1 MIVVRVIPNTSFMD
15 CCFFFRLWDEFYTE
29 EDIQTFA
36 ANGISHLRIPV
47 GYWIWDVSDDEP
59 FPPPPANDDEAQRFY
74 LKRLLK
80 WAENAGL
87 KVLILLIYDNA

>member
-1 MIVVRVIPNTSFMD
+1 MAYWSILF
-15 CCFFFRLWDEFYTE
+15 CFFLRLWNEFYTE

-47 GYWIWDVSDDEP
+47 GYWIWDVSEDEP

-80 WAENAGL
+80 YVIKN
-87 KVLILLIYDNA
+87 KM